1 VPTHSM
7 CSKRTQQF
15 AQNALNLLTNALN
28 LLTNA
33 LNLLTNAL
41 NLLISFPE
49 MYRVGCILVFFQL
62 FFHFFCFRGRRE
74 RREGGARAD
83 TLTLLKL
90 SKDVSGLLF
99 SVLLFS
105 YSFNCFSIFVLE
117 EGVRGER
124 EEEGDPRFRGRRM
137 GFWKERLRPTFC
149 Q

>member
-1 VPTHSM
+1 VPTHSI

-15 AQNALNLLTNALN
+15 AHNALNLLKTHSICSKRTQFAHKLPRDVSGW
-28 LLTNA
+28 LYTRILSV
-33 LNLLTNAL
+33 
-41 NLLISFPE
+41 IFP
-49 MYRVGCILVFFQL
+49 
-62 FFHFFCFRGRRE
+62 FFCFRGRRE

-83 TLTLLKL
+83 TLTMLKL

-105 YSFNCFSIFVLE
+105 YSFNFFPIFVLE
-117 EGVRGER
+117 EGLRGER